1 MQDTTL
7 TLTERQEIA
16 RAYIARMEA
25 EAQERQ
31 NGRDYDVFHVC
42 TSASYKAL
50 VEHLIVKMPE
60 AASLVKRAFLE

>member
-31 NGRDYDVFHVC
+31 QDRDYDVFHVC
-42 TSASYKAL
+42 TSTSYRIL
-50 VEHLIVKMPE
+50 IEHLISSLPE
-60 AASLVKRAFLE
+60 AADLVKKTFLK

>member
-1 MQDTTL
+1 MQETSL

-16 RAYIARMEA
+16 RAYIAHIEA

-50 VEHLIVKMPE
+50 VEHLINTMPE
-60 AASLVKRAFLE
+60 AASFVKRAFLK